1 MNKLII
7 EDEMGRSEV
16 LESRNVLF
24 NLSDFIEKWARLEG
38 RSRFYNN
45 TRDKW
50 GEWRHYVGS
59 SGAVAKLFSLMKKY
73 GVRNHR
79 LLYNFM
85 ELDSGEMMGVAHG
98 EYLQNLF
105 DQKFKSPI
113 KVRLELDEAGESWIP
128 RNGLTLP
135 LISDKVSKD
144 VLRLLPMEDEDEKR
158 EWINKAISVAAVGR
172 EWESLPFRQFYDDDV
187 TKIDEVSSMISEG
200 VKTGEISSF
209 DTLKSVLLKIWI
221 ERKAPK
227 ILL

>member
-1 MNKLII
+1 
-7 EDEMGRSEV
+7 MGRSEV

-45 TRDKW
+45 VRDKW
-50 GEWRHYVGS
+50 SEWRLYVRS
-59 SGAVAKLFSLMKKY
+59 SGAVAKLFSLMKRY

-113 KVRLELDEAGESWIP
+113 KVRLELDEAGESWSP
-128 RNGLTLP
+128 RDGLSLP
-135 LISDKVSKD
+135 LISDNINEEA
-144 VLRLLPMEDEDEKR
+144 LHLLPMEDEDEKR
-158 EWINKAISVAAVGR
+158 EWINKAISLAAVGR

-187 TKIDEVSSMISEG
+187 AKIDEVSEMISDK
-200 VKTGEISSF
+200 VKTGVISSF
-209 DTLKSVLLKIWI
+209 DTLKSALLKIWI